1 MPLNTDEDDE
11 ELSNV
16 APPKRRTPDKKRG
29 VEGNGRKAESKHDRA
44 SVNST
49 SPKSEK
55 QRNAKKYKNIE
66 SSDDDDETDKESGEE
81 ASEDSS
87 EDSSSDSGLEEVEKK
102 GADALGALFD
112 AEVRTGARHLL
123 SRTHA
128 HHSSSLSLFILALIR
143 PRHG

>member
-1 MPLNTDEDDE
+1 MSD
-11 ELSNV
+11 V
-16 APPKRRTPDKKRG
+16 APPKTRLLDKKRS
-29 VEGNGRKAESKHDRA
+29 VEGNGGKAGSNRDRV
-44 SVNST
+44 SVNSA
-49 SPKSEK
+49 SPESEK
-55 QRNAKKYKNIE
+55 QRKNARKYKNVE
-66 SSDDDDETDKESGEE
+66 SSDDDEETDKDSGEE
-81 ASEDSS
+81 AGEESS